1 MYFYK
6 IPQKVEPVIKLLDIN
21 AKKKKRKPD
30 IRKETYKQRSLHHN
44 LWYDSQEVELMEV
57 SRERWMCQ
65 DVVRIYIMNYDSD
78 KKKKNNEWK
87 TAFCNNMDG
96 PRVDHTRWRMSGIE
110 QK

>member
-21 AKKKKRKPD
+21 AKKKKKRKPD

-78 KKKKNNEWK
+78 KKKKTMNEKLPFATTW
-87 TAFCNNMDG
+87 MDLELIILG
-96 PRVDHTRWRMSGIE
+96 EGC
-110 QK
+110 QA